1 MPPAR
6 ALRAPADQGH
16 EQGNQRRGDQQHQ
29 ARDHIHRKQQHGK
42 CHRQHGGGGHGR
54 QVFGEEA
61 IQRLDLVH
69 HGAGQHARGLAPTPV
84 RPLVHQA
91 LEQGQAHL
99 ALDPLGGDGAGAFAG
114 PGDTGADQ
122 HQRGDAEDAAQQVRA
137 RRLPRDGGVQHAGQQ
152 PGLDHQQHAARE
164 RRGAGQQQGR
174 PRRSRQTLQPLRL
187 PARGLAQRVGGIMLQ
202 AAGAARR
209 RRVPHAHAS
218 SRLARGSCEWPSR
231 SSNHMALRMAKA
243 QASPSPS
250 THEKYHIALA
260 PDSV

>member
-6 ALRAPADQGH
+6 ALRAQPTRAMNK
-16 EQGNQRRGDQQHQ
+16 GNQRRGDQQHQ

-99 ALDPLGGDGAGAFAG
+99 ALDPLGGDGAGAFG

-164 RRGAGQQQGR
+164 RRGAGQQQAAAPIPPDASTIATAR
-174 PRRSRQTLQPLRL
+174 ARARS
-187 PARGLAQRVGGIMLQ
+187 AS
-202 AAGAARR
+202 AG
-209 RRVPHAHAS
+209 S
-218 SRLARGSCEWPSR
+218 CSRLLARPAADVSR
-231 SSNHMALRMAKA
+231 MLTLRRAWRA
-243 QASPSPS
+243 GHANGPRAVR
-250 THEKYHIALA
+250 TTWR
-260 PDSV
+260 

>member
-69 HGAGQHARGLAPTPV
+69 HGAGQHARGLAPAPV

-122 HQRGDAEDAAQQVRA
+122 HQRGDASGCRPAGPSAAPAARWRHPARWPAARPGSPAARRPRAARHRPAAGAAAPIPPGASTIATARA
-137 RRLPRDGGVQHAGQQ
+137 RAC
-152 PGLDHQQHAARE
+152 AAR
-164 RRGAGQQQGR
+164 RR
-174 PRRSRQTLQPLRL
+174 
-187 PARGLAQRVGGIMLQ
+187 IMLQ

-218 SRLARGSCEWPSR
+218 SRLRAGHA
-231 SSNHMALRMAKA
+231 NGLA
-243 QASPSPS
+243 QFEPHGVENGEGAGQPQPEYPREIP
-250 THEKYHIALA
+250 T
-260 PDSV
+260 